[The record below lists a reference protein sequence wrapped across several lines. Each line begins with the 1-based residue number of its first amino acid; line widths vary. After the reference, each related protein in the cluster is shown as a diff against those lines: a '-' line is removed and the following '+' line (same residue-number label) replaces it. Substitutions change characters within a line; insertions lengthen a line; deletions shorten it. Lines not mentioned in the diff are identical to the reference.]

1 MRNILL
7 IIFIVGIYGCKKC
20 ADCTRTYTFNTKQ
33 HDNNGVLIQEY
44 GSYDPDNAVD
54 EQEVCGSDEIRD
66 FEQPTYEYQYDTL
79 PDFTVI
85 TTKIG
90 TCTCITK

>member
-20 ADCTRTYTFNTKQ
+20 ADCTRVYTTHVKEIYTQ
-33 HDNNGVLIQEY
+33 GDSTREY
-44 GSYDPDNAVD
+44 IEYNPNIIAD
-54 EQEVCGSDEIRD
+54 EQEVCGSSEIKD
-66 FEQPTYEYQYDTL
+66 FEQQTIKMSYDTMGTL
-79 PDFTVI
+79 IVERK
-85 TTKIG
+85 KIG